1 MYLNRKILKYLN
13 ENLSRFSSIQFIDLY
28 MNKDTLWF

>member
-1 MYLNRKILKYLN
+1 MYLNRKILKYLS
-13 ENLSRFSSIQFIDLY
+13 ENLSRFSSIQFIGLY